1 MEFSTIGI
9 NSYKIRIENKWKHK
23 KEKLLRPYA
32 SIHVGLVKLFQ
43 NFSEIDIILSFVIR
57 CESDNGS
64 DK

>member
-43 NFSEIDIILSFVIR
+43 NFSEIDIILSFV
-57 CESDNGS
+57 S
-64 DK
+64 